1 MHDAALKRRVFRSH
15 AVRNADAGVFLERFL
30 VAGVTA
36 VLALRAYLTATGY
49 PKIGG
54 NGLHI
59 AHMLWGGIAML
70 IAIIVLL
77 SFLGS
82 RAQFAAAILGGAGF
96 GLFID
101 EVGKFVTTDNNY
113 FFQPATAM
121 IYVIFM
127 LLFLTF
133 RLIERRQ
140 VLSEQGYLVNAVEV
154 LKDALASNLDED
166 KRDRALLLLQ
176 QSDQQDPVVRALEA
190 ALHQVQPAPDPA
202 PRRLTVLA
210 RRTRD
215 LYQRIVRE
223 RWFSR
228 LLVLFFVVYAA
239 GATFTFVGDIVSS
252 NGLAAGGVRHTTAD
266 WGDFLASM
274 LADVLIIAG
283 TIQLLR
289 RRHAPLSAYHW
300 FRRAVLV
307 SLFIGQV
314 FTFYLVQLEAL
325 IWVAVDLVALGA
337 LDYMIAQEQVRAA
350 PVAGE
355 SARLAPSDVVTSL
368 QPS

>member
-1 MHDAALKRRVFRSH
+1 MRRSLDLTRDLTTLFVCAVSTVLLTRS
-15 AVRNADAGVFLERFL
+15 F
-30 VAGVTA
+30 
-36 VLALRAYLTATGY
+36 LALAGY
-49 PKIGG
+49 PQVGG
-54 NGLHI
+54 SKFHI
-59 AHMLWGGIAML
+59 AHVLYGG
-70 IAIIVLL
+70 LL
-77 SFLGS
+77 LLAACVVSLGFLNPEVKVV
-82 RAQFAAAILGGAGF
+82 AAVLGGVGF

-140 VLSEQGYLVNAVEV
+140 VLPEQGYLVNAVEV

-176 QSDQQDPVVRALEA
+176 QSDQQDPVVKALEA

-210 RRTRD
+210 RRARD
-215 LYQRIVRE
+215 LYHRIVRE

-314 FTFYLVQLEAL
+314 FTFYLVQLEAV

-350 PVAGE
+350 PSAEE